1 MRAGDEAFEDLR
13 RAIEELALQDVH
25 ELVAEAR
32 IEARARVRSM
42 LAEAMA
48 QALLDS
54 SHEHL
59 RGELTDA
66 SPRAAS
72 PAAPPPRA
80 ATAPARPRPPA
91 RSSAPARASAPAP
104 ARSAPPPPAGV
115 GWYVYCVIGAEA
127 AGSLPELDGVSADG
141 APAAVVEGGVAAVAS
156 RVPLERFGEE
166 ALRENLNDAAWLEL
180 VARAHEDVLEALLEE
195 TTVVPMRLCTLYS
208 SEQALREMLR
218 REAPSLTE
226 ALQRLA
232 GRSEWGLK
240 LFTVAAGPAAEAT
253 SDLRPD
259 DAGPGDAGP
268 GEAASGAEYMRR
280 RAAAQNRARQANQA
294 VDDCARDVHG
304 RLSAIAEDALVNP
317 LQRREAS
324 GHDGEMALNGVYLV
338 DDGALA
344 TFHSEIEDLR
354 THWEPEGFDLVATGP
369 WPPYN
374 FVKSSIEAAR

>member
-13 RAIEELALQDVH
+13 RASEELAHQDVH

-48 QALLDS
+48 QALLDR

-80 ATAPARPRPPA
+80 ATAPAPARPREAAPP
-91 RSSAPARASAPAP
+91 RP
-104 ARSAPPPPAGV
+104 APPPPAGV
-115 GWYVYCVIGAEA
+115 GWYVYCVVGAEA
-127 AGSLPELDGVSADG
+127 AGNLPELTGVSADG
-141 APAAVVEGGVAAVAS
+141 TPAAVVEGGVAAIAS

-208 SEQALREMLR
+208 SEQAIREMLR
-218 REAPSLTE
+218 REVPSLTE

-240 LFTVAAGPAAEAT
+240 LFAVASGSADAT
-253 SDLRPD
+253 SDVPPD
-259 DAGPGDAGP
+259 EEGP

-280 RAAAQNRARQANQA
+280 RAAAQNRARQADRA

-354 THWEPEGFDLVATGP
+354 AHWEPEGFDLVATGP